1 MTPVVRR
8 IAANE
13 VDLARDIRLRALRD
27 APLAFGST
35 YGREV
40 AFERAEWERR
50 VAENAAGERS
60 VAFIV
65 EPRDGLAVGALDA
78 EDPSVAHLY
87 AMWVAPEARGAG
99 AARAL
104 VEAVVEWAIQRGAR
118 LITTTVAEGNAAAS
132 ALYERAGFTD
142 TGRREALGHSDGVVV
157 VLERALA
164 R

>member
-8 IAANE
+8 IAADE

-35 YGREV
+35 YEREI

-78 EDPSVAHLY
+78 ADATVAHLY

-104 VEAVVEWAIQRGAR
+104 VDAVVAWARERGAR
-118 LITTTVAEGNAAAS
+118 LIETTVAEGNVAAS
-132 ALYERAGFTD
+132 ALYERSGFVD
-142 TGRREALGHSDGVVV
+142 TGRREPLGHSDGVVA
-157 VLERALA
+157 VLERSLG
-164 R
+164 